1 MVDGEMKDYR
11 DDHSPDIALLLT
23 LARTVKAL
31 LTHEL
36 DDDKRIVL
44 LDMLDAALKPFEHYP
59 DPIQQQ
65 LQDETQLDHD
75 AAKDGREWTGA

>member
-1 MVDGEMKDYR
+1 MKDYR

-23 LARTVKAL
+23 VAEIMRELTVTWGRPDLVGK
-31 LTHEL
+31 
-36 DDDKRIVL
+36 
-44 LDMLDAALKPFEHYP
+44 MDAALKLFEHHP

-75 AAKDGREWTGA
+75 AAKDGREWSAT